1 MRNFKEVEKIHTLMM
16 RDKENDKEPNVNLE
30 KSLDKL
36 LTQVA
41 RMEVLEEFE
50 ARDYIDPGL
59 GR

>member
-1 MRNFKEVEKIHTLMM
+1 MRNFKEVEEIHTKMM
-16 RDKENDKEPNVNLE
+16 RDKENDKEPNVKLE
-30 KSLDKL
+30 KRLDKL

-50 ARDYIDPGL
+50 ACDYIDPGL